1 MLDNDIA
8 FTDEPI
14 LAMPP
19 RQSNRNF
26 LEVYEVVFILD
37 DREKFGFVP
46 SLLHIFEKVIQFIT
60 RLPYAMFIIMTQ
72 VLVWL
77 VLFTLLFL
85 HTTLICDLTS

>member
-1 MLDNDIA
+1 MQFSSTMGPAKFNMLDND
-8 FTDEPI
+8 I

-19 RQSNRNF
+19 RQSNENF
-26 LEVYEVVFILD
+26 LEAYEVVFILD

-77 VLFTLLFL
+77 V
-85 HTTLICDLTS
+85 